1 MVSNS
6 RQAWVVCL
14 IASLFFF
21 YEFIQMNL
29 FNAIS
34 QDLMAAFSINATGL
48 SRMSAF
54 YFVAN
59 VVFLFIAGTLLDR
72 FSTRWVIMSA
82 LLICIIGTAL
92 FATAQTYHAAIFYRF
107 LTGIGSAFCFLSV
120 IRLATR
126 WFPAKRL
133 AFVIGVI
140 VTVAML
146 GGVVAQKPL
155 SWLISWMPWRSAIM
169 VDAVLGV
176 LILFLIALF
185 VQDYPEAFHATR
197 QLELREVRSLGY
209 FKSLRLAFF
218 NLQNWLCG
226 IFTCLMNLPVI
237 ILGGLWGVAYLVQSH
252 GVSNQTAPTITQM
265 LFFGT
270 IVGSPLAGW
279 LSDHWGVRRCPMML
293 GAISSLVL
301 IMILLKMAVLSQLSL
316 LILFFGIGLLTSVQ
330 VISYSVVAES
340 SLPAITAMSV
350 SVVNISAQGG
360 LALFEPLFG
369 SMMDFHHV
377 RGAQA
382 AAEYLRG
389 DFHFAMLIFVVGIA
403 VAFFAALA
411 IRETYCRS
419 SRQEFI

>member
-1 MVSNS
+1 
-6 RQAWVVCL
+6 
-14 IASLFFF
+14 
-21 YEFIQMNL
+21 
-29 FNAIS
+29 
-34 QDLMAAFSINATGL
+34 
-48 SRMSAF
+48 
-54 YFVAN
+54 
-59 VVFLFIAGTLLDR
+59 
-72 FSTRWVIMSA
+72 
-82 LLICIIGTAL
+82 
-92 FATAQTYHAAIFYRF
+92 
-107 LTGIGSAFCFLSV
+107 
-120 IRLATR
+120 LATR

-252 GVSNQTAPTITQM
+252 GISNQTAPTITQM

-279 LSDHWGVRRCPMML
+279 LSDHWGVRRLPMML
-293 GAISSLVL
+293 GAVSSLVL
-301 IMILLKMAVLSQLSL
+301 IMILLKIAVLSELSL

-369 SMMDFHHV
+369 SMMDFHHLRSGQTMMDYV
-377 RGAQA
+377 
-382 AAEYLRG
+382 RG

-403 VAFFAALA
+403 VAFLAALA
-411 IRETYCRS
+411 VRETYCRS